1 LVLTGGGF
9 EPGELIPFLRASLSS
24 DQPLPPD
31 PQAHAHLLELAN
43 AGAVAGPSTPSPLPS
58 QAAVVSGREYL
69 MKSNSMGL
77 QSITLSF
84 PGGNEARAKIVL
96 ADREL
101 DLPIG
106 LDGIY
111 RLAASSPDGI
121 AAGARGEWKAGRT
134 FALDVNL
141 IGKINRYLLT
151 MDFDK
156 DSVHV
161 EIIEATGVLR
171 GETSGTAAR

>member
-1 LVLTGGGF
+1 
-9 EPGELIPFLRASLSS
+9 
-24 DQPLPPD
+24 
-31 PQAHAHLLELAN
+31 
-43 AGAVAGPSTPSPLPS
+43 
-58 QAAVVSGREYL
+58 

-77 QSITLSF
+77 QSISLSF

-101 DLPIG
+101 DLPVG
-106 LDGIY
+106 LDGTY
-111 RLAASSPDGI
+111 RLAPSSVDGI
-121 AAGARGEWKAGRT
+121 LSGARGEWKAGRT

-156 DSVHV
+156 DAVHV